1 MTDYDRFYLY
11 IPEYQDIVI
20 STLNYKVT
28 DKRSIKNFYSS
39 NWIQMID
46 IISYSLGHPFP
57 DERYISS
64 EDRVAPRITPH
75 SFDVI
80 VTLDNLT
87 DEERKALVCDK
98 FHVSIFVHKQI
109 PHIIFD
115 FGVYKFNVSINI
127 QKINSVNKQ
136 DWVYDEET
144 AVTLYLLEPVT
155 GNIINFR
162 MLNFPLIQELKYLLR
177 LQLPLTKET
186 IDSRA
191 KEAEQLYSIQ
201 DMENY
206 SIFYGEVP
214 ESGITINS
222 PEEEYIF

>member
-1 MTDYDRFYLY
+1 
-11 IPEYQDIVI
+11 
-20 STLNYKVT
+20 
-28 DKRSIKNFYSS
+28 
-39 NWIQMID
+39 MID
-46 IISYSLGHPFP
+46 INSYSIGQPYP
-57 DERYISS
+57 DQRYISS
-64 EDRVAPRITPH
+64 EDRVVTRITPH

-80 VTLDNLT
+80 VTLNNLT
-87 DEERKALVCDK
+87 YNERNAMVCDK

-115 FGVYKFNVSINI
+115 FEVYKFNVSINI

-144 AVTLYLLEPVT
+144 TITLYLLEPVS

-162 MLNFPLIQELKYLLR
+162 MFNFPLMTELKYLLR
-177 LQLPLTKET
+177 FQFPLTKET

-201 DMENY
+201 DMESY

-214 ESGITINS
+214 ESGITIE
-222 PEEEYIF
+222 PTEEEYLF